1 MIALAKFTVIVDGE
15 EKTFRAGD
23 KIPAQVAKDF
33 DLANK
38 PKLAKSEPKRS
49 KTEE

>member
-1 MIALAKFTVIVDGE
+1 MIAVAKFTVTIDGE
-15 EKTFRAGD
+15 QKTYRAGD
-23 KIPAQVAKDF
+23 KIPADVAKDF

-38 PKLAKSEPKRS
+38 PKLAKSESKPS